1 MQLRRGQTPDSR
13 SPLQHYCIFKLLSPC
28 GNSQFDDA
36 DLQCWQ
42 ATVTIWFSQTKRDAV
57 YNAFSWENPFI
68 FTVTCAV
75 AKRMLGRESS
85 WITKR
90 QGCVSCVV
98 GLQYCLLLLKSK
110 DFFSYQIIATISSD
124 LMQVNSSG
132 SGSGC
137 SPENIHFSGILGS
150 LLELRTPAK
159 QMYSRCPAVYMAY
172 CTCLGNRPC
181 TAIAWIRLWFSGI

>member
-1 MQLRRGQTPDSR
+1 MW
-13 SPLQHYCIFKLLSPC
+13 
-28 GNSQFDDA
+28 QFTIWWRWSA
-36 DLQCWQ
+36 MLASNCNNMILTNKKGCSLQCFLLRKSLHLYGHVRRCQENAWKGKQ
-42 ATVTIWFSQTKRDAV
+42 LDNKTARLRQLCCWVAILSAAAEIKR
-57 YNAFSWENPFI
+57 
-68 FTVTCAV
+68 
-75 AKRMLGRESS
+75 L
-85 WITKR
+85 
-90 QGCVSCVV
+90 
-98 GLQYCLLLLKSK
+98 
-110 DFFSYQIIATISSD
+110 FSYQIIAMVSSD